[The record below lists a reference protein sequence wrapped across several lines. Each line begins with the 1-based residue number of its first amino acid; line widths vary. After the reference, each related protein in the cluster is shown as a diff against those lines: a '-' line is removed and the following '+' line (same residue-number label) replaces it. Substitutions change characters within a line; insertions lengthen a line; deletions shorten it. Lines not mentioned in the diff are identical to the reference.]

1 MHMKVRV
8 DGTEH
13 AGTAVEILEQLRMTA
28 FDPTEHPDAE
38 SYLRQLRE
46 NFIRATGLEC
56 VLPASGLERQAR
68 AMFTQLARAG
78 AMEVIDDG

>member
-1 MHMKVRV
+1 MKICI
-8 DGTEH
+8 DGRTYEGGATE
-13 AGTAVEILEQLRMTA
+13 IMEQLRQQA
-28 FDPTEHPDAE
+28 FDPTEYPDAE

-56 VLPASGLERQAR
+56 DLPPSGLERQAR
-68 AMFTQLARAG
+68 TMFARLAKAG

>member
-1 MHMKVRV
+1 MKICI
-8 DGTEH
+8 DGRTYEGGATE
-13 AGTAVEILEQLRMTA
+13 IMEQLRQQA
-28 FDPTEHPDAE
+28 FDPTEYPDAE

-56 VLPASGLERQAR
+56 DLPPSGLERQGR
-68 AMFTQLARAG
+68 AMFAQLAKAG

>member
-1 MHMKVRV
+1 MKICI
-8 DGTEH
+8 DGRTYEGGATE
-13 AGTAVEILEQLRMTA
+13 IMEQLRQQA
-28 FDPTEHPDAE
+28 FDPTEYPDAE

-56 VLPASGLERQAR
+56 DLPPSGLERQGR
-68 AMFTQLARAG
+68 AMFARLAKAG